1 MVLIT
6 GIENAKFLCRN
17 VSTSLWKKGSNTSQR
32 GCTLSYLRNKFWSQ
46 SLKPVSSG
54 EAGAGYVISVK
65 WLCRSV
71 PLSAHKKDVIRALFR
86 YLCSL
91 DMLVQQKHSGCL
103 RRAVSVQQALGPFC
117 ASCTSCFSCCAI
129 ATLVP

>member
-46 SLKPVSSG
+46 SLKPVSSD
-54 EAGAGYVISVK
+54 EAG
-65 WLCRSV
+65 WLCN
-71 PLSAHKKDVIRALFR
+71 LSSGFAALCLYLFTRKKELEHPSGVHAH
-86 YLCSL
+86 
-91 DMLVQQKHSGCL
+91 
-103 RRAVSVQQALGPFC
+103 
-117 ASCTSCFSCCAI
+117 
-129 ATLVP
+129 